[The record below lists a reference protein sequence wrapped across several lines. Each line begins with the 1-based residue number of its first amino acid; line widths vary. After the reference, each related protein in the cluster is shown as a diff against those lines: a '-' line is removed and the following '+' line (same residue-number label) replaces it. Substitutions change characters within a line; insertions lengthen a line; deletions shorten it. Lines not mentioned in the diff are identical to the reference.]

1 MADDMCDIAAT
12 PEQRFVLMLL
22 ERINALEDRCAR
34 LEAPRCSFFDALT
47 NRFMPGGEALLWDP
61 LEPSSAAQS
70 TAGSSTSLTLTAAQ
84 LDAPVCLGL
93 LRGASGNDLKLPLAV
108 ASQRLSERMWMG
120 MHAVSLPAAGL
131 TVRKL
136 IDAVHAFYYTT
147 ASDGPVVL
155 NACHDNAMDY
165 LERVA
170 GDEGD
175 FDAETARFALAEL
188 RSCDTPL
195 TSAAFVRAIDRD
207 RERPV
212 QRRAHL
218 RAGPGDDL
226 YLQCDWTHL

>member
-1 MADDMCDIAAT
+1 
-12 PEQRFVLMLL
+12 
-22 ERINALEDRCAR
+22 
-34 LEAPRCSFFDALT
+34 
-47 NRFMPGGEALLWDP
+47 
-61 LEPSSAAQS
+61 
-70 TAGSSTSLTLTAAQ
+70 
-84 LDAPVCLGL
+84 
-93 LRGASGNDLKLPLAV
+93 
-108 ASQRLSERMWMG
+108 
-120 MHAVSLPAAGL
+120 
-131 TVRKL
+131 
-136 IDAVHAFYYTT
+136 
-147 ASDGPVVL
+147 
-155 NACHDNAMDY
+155 MDY